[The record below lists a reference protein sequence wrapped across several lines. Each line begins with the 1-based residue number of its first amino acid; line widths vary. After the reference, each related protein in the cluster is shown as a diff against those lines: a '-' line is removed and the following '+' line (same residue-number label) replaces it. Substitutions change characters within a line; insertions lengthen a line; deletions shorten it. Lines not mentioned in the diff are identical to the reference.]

1 MKLSFVIPCYRSE
14 KTITMVLDEIA
25 DVMKERPDVEFEVV
39 CVNDCSP
46 DDVLQVLVG
55 LADER
60 SYLKV
65 IDFMRNFGKDSA
77 IMAGL
82 TAIDGDIAIVMD
94 DDFQC
99 PTYEVW
105 RLIEPLLSGESDIS
119 TALYEVKMESGI
131 KQFGSNVQK
140 FFAQRMIGQPK
151 GIRIEN
157 FLAITK
163 PVYEEML
170 NYKNAFPFLDGLMLR
185 VSRRISCV
193 PMKERKRGDDKETGF
208 TIYKSVKMFVDGL
221 TAFSVK
227 PLRVATFLG
236 FITACLGMLYLLYT
250 VIFYFINPGIISEG
264 YSSIM
269 ATLLF
274 IGGML
279 MMMIGMV
286 GEYIGRIYICINQS
300 PQYVI
305 RKTYNI
311 DDNTTMVSR

>member
-25 DVMKERPDVEFEVV
+25 DVMKERPDVKFEVV

-46 DDVLQVLVG
+46 DNVLQVLIS
-55 LADER
+55 LANKR

-82 TAIDGDIAIVMD
+82 SAIDGDIAIVMD

-119 TALYEVKMESGI
+119 TALYEIKMESGI

-140 FFAQRMIGQPK
+140 FFAQSMIGQPK
-151 GIRIEN
+151 DVRIEN
-157 FLAITK
+157 FLAISK

-185 VSRRISCV
+185 VSRRIACV
-193 PMKERKRGDDKETGF
+193 SMKERKRGDDKGTGF
-208 TIYKSVKMFVDGL
+208 TLYKSVKMFVDGL

-236 FITACLGMLYLLYT
+236 FFTACGGMLYLFYT
-250 VIFYFINPGIISEG
+250 VIFYFIYPGTISEG

-311 DDNTTMVSR
+311 DDNTTIVSR

>member
-25 DVMKERPDVEFEVV
+25 DVMRERPDVEFEVV

-60 SYLKV
+60 HYLKV

-82 TAIDGDIAIVMD
+82 SVIDGDIAIVMD

-119 TALYEVKMESGI
+119 TALYEIKMESGI

-140 FFAQRMIGQPK
+140 FFFFLLIGQPK

-157 FLAITK
+157 FLAIIK

-208 TIYKSVKMFVDGL
+208 TIYKSVKRFVDGL

-250 VIFYFINPGIISEG
+250 VIFYFINSGIISEG

-311 DDNTTMVSR
+311 ENDNVFRK

>member
-1 MKLSFVIPCYRSE
+1 
-14 KTITMVLDEIA
+14 
-25 DVMKERPDVEFEVV
+25 
-39 CVNDCSP
+39 
-46 DDVLQVLVG
+46 
-55 LADER
+55 
-60 SYLKV
+60 
-65 IDFMRNFGKDSA
+65 
-77 IMAGL
+77 
-82 TAIDGDIAIVMD
+82 MD

-119 TALYEVKMESGI
+119 TALYEIKMESGI

-157 FLAITK
+157 FLAIIK

-305 RKTYNI
+305 RKIYNL
-311 DDNTTMVSR
+311 